1 MISFYLS
8 KMFLE
13 KRGNTS
19 GTGITHSSG
28 APEFTTGF

>member
-19 GTGITHSSG
+19 GAGTKNSSG
-28 APEFTTGF
+28 APEFTPGF